1 MFIVVQKDK
10 NSLSLSVSKYSV
22 KPDDIKTERNRFL
35 SFAII

>member
-1 MFIVVQKDK
+1 MFIFVQKDK
-10 NSLSLSVSKYSV
+10 NSLSLSKYSV